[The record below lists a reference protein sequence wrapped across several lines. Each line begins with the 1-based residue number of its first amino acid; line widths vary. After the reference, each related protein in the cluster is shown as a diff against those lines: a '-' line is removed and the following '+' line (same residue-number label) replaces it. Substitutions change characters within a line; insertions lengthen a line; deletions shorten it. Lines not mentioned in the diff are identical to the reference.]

1 MRVVLIGP
9 PVSRG
14 RLRALVAGA
23 RVGAIEVVGEADTI
37 AAARAAELDADG
49 YLVAADENGT
59 TALAGAQVP
68 EQLTPREVQVLELLA
83 EGLPNKAIAT
93 RLRISDQTVKSHVS
107 SICAKLGAFNR
118 TDAVR
123 RAARR
128 GLITL

>member
-1 MRVVLIGP
+1 MRVILIGP
-9 PVSRG
+9 AVSRG
-14 RLRALVAGA
+14 RLRALMAAARAGP
-23 RVGAIEVVGEADTI
+23 IEVVGEADTI
-37 AAARAAELDADG
+37 AAARAAALDVDG

-59 TALAGAQVP
+59 SALADALAA
-68 EQLTPREVQVLELLA
+68 EQLTAREVQVLELLA